1 MRAGVN
7 SMQGISDINIIGID
21 ETRPPFIRK
30 EPYIDIFFELS
41 HQAPID
47 WCKDLNSQF
56 AVNKITSNAT
66 INEKEGLFIKTW
78 VRTPD
83 EISSLLEQ
91 LKEEIT
97 ECTHQYIERIRLSSQ
112 QSGGDTSERNESSEQ
127 ANLNKIIASLIFD

>member
-1 MRAGVN
+1 
-7 SMQGISDINIIGID
+7 MQGISDINIIGVD

-47 WCKDLNSQF
+47 WCKDLNSLF
-56 AVNKITSNAT
+56 ALNHTASNAN
-66 INEKEGLFIKTW
+66 IDEKKGLFIKTW

-83 EISSLLEQ
+83 EITSLLEQ

-97 ECTHQYIERIRLSSQ
+97 ECTRQYIERIQLNSQ
-112 QSGGDTSERNESSEQ
+112 QSGGETSETSETNESSEQ
-127 ANLNKIIASLIFD
+127 ANLNKIIATLVFD

>member
-1 MRAGVN
+1 
-7 SMQGISDINIIGID
+7 MQGISDINIIGVD

-47 WCKDLNSQF
+47 WCKDLNSLF
-56 AVNKITSNAT
+56 AKNHTTSNA
-66 INEKEGLFIKTW
+66 IIDEKEGLFIKTW

-83 EISSLLEQ
+83 EITSLLEQ

-97 ECTHQYIERIRLSSQ
+97 ECTRQYIKRIQLSSQ
-112 QSGGDTSERNESSEQ
+112 QSGSGDIAQTNESSEQ

>member
-1 MRAGVN
+1 
-7 SMQGISDINIIGID
+7 MQGISDINIIGID

-56 AVNKITSNAT
+56 VLNKITSNAT

-78 VRTPD
+78 VRAPD
-83 EISSLLEQ
+83 EIESLLEH
-91 LKEEIT
+91 LKKEIT
-97 ECTHQYIERIRLSSQ
+97 HCTGQYIERIRLSSQ
-112 QSGGDTSERNESSEQ
+112 QSGDDTSETNESSEQ
-127 ANLNKIIASLIFD
+127 TNLNNIIASLVFN

>member
-7 SMQGISDINIIGID
+7 SMQGISDINIISID

-56 AVNKITSNAT
+56 ALNKTTSNAT

-78 VRTPD
+78 VRTPN
-83 EISSLLEQ
+83 EIESLLEQ
-91 LKEEIT
+91 LKKEIT
-97 ECTHQYIERIRLSSQ
+97 HCTGQYIERIRLSSQ
-112 QSGGDTSERNESSEQ
+112 QSGGDTSETNESSEQ
-127 ANLNKIIASLIFD
+127 TNLNKIIASLTFD

>member
-1 MRAGVN
+1 
-7 SMQGISDINIIGID
+7 MQGISDINIIGVD

-47 WCKDLNSQF
+47 WCKDLNSLF
-56 AVNKITSNAT
+56 ALNHTASNAN

-83 EISSLLEQ
+83 EITSLLEQ
-91 LKEEIT
+91 LKEEVT
-97 ECTHQYIERIRLSSQ
+97 ECTRQYIERIQLSSQ
-112 QSGGDTSERNESSEQ
+112 QSGGETSEKNESSDQE
-127 ANLNKIIASLIFD
+127 NLNQIISSLTFN

>member
-1 MRAGVN
+1 
-7 SMQGISDINIIGID
+7 MQGISDINIIGVD

-56 AVNKITSNAT
+56 ALNKITSNAT

-78 VRTPD
+78 VRTAD
-83 EISSLLEQ
+83 EITSLLEQ

-112 QSGGDTSERNESSEQ
+112 QSGGDTSETNESSEQ
-127 ANLNKIIASLIFD
+127 ANLNKIIASLIFN